1 MDDKKM
7 DDRKRDDRKMDDS
20 NMNESDVGEPLA
32 EGAPPDE
39 QKAAAPAPL
48 VSEQEQVQA
57 RSAGQVQARAKAEE
71 HDRQVLAE
79 LRAKSR
85 RGFLV
90 GGIAAAAGL
99 GLWHWLNGQAEVFGI
114 AAPFRKAL
122 EFNAKLGRLL
132 FQNGAL
138 APEFDRA
145 EAVKDFRRNG
155 DVGLAEI
162 DLKDWRLQLVGAAH
176 AGSHPKFVDNVAS
189 WTYGLD
195 PADLAADDSSDDS
208 SDDETDTPP
217 DPGNIHEAGAK
228 GSAVVPKPAEIP
240 EAPAA
245 KMPGLLL
252 TMEDVHKLPHVE
264 MVTEFKCVEGW
275 SEVVHWGGARMR
287 DFLAAYPPV
296 TRSGRPF
303 GPDTQ
308 PDDIPEYVGFQTPD
322 GDYYVGI
329 EREVALHPQTLLAY
343 ELNGAPLAA
352 DHGAPLRLVTPL
364 KYGIKQLKQI
374 GRITYSDTRPHD
386 YWHERGYDYYVGH

>member
-1 MDDKKM
+1 MSDKSNT
-7 DDRKRDDRKMDDS
+7 DSNPNES
-20 NMNESDVGEPLA
+20 NMNGPA
-32 EGAPPDE
+32 NP
-39 QKAAAPAPL
+39 QKAGVPGSA
-48 VSEQEQVQA
+48 VSELEQAQA
-57 RSAGQVQARAKAEE
+57 RATAISQARAKAEE
-71 HDRQVLAE
+71 HDRKILTK
-79 LRAKSR
+79 LSAKSR

-90 GGIAAAAGL
+90 GGVAAAAGL
-99 GLWHWLNGQAEVFGI
+99 GFWHWLNSQAEVSGI

-138 APEFDRA
+138 APEFNPAD
-145 EAVKDFRRNG
+145 AVKDFRRNG

-162 DLKDWRLQLVGAAH
+162 ELKDWRLQLVAA
-176 AGSHPKFVDNVAS
+176 ANASSHPRFVDNVAS

-195 PADLAADDSSDDS
+195 PADLADDGT
-208 SDDETDTPP
+208 DDEGDTPP
-217 DPGNIHEAGAK
+217 EPDKVHEAGVKA
-228 GSAVVPKPAEIP
+228 SAVTSKPMEMP
-240 EAPAA
+240 EAPPA

-252 TMEDVHKLPHVE
+252 TMEDVYRLPRVE

-287 DFLAAYPPV
+287 DFLAAFPPS

-303 GPDTQ
+303 DANTQ
-308 PDDIPEYVGFQTPD
+308 PDDIPEYVGFETPD
-322 GDYYVGI
+322 GEYFVGI

-343 ELNGAPLAA
+343 EINGAPLSA

-374 GRITYSDTRPHD
+374 GRITYSETRPHD

>member
-1 MDDKKM
+1 MDEMANKPIPNEPA
-7 DDRKRDDRKMDDS
+7 S
-20 NMNESDVGEPLA
+20 NPTPPP
-32 EGAPPDE
+32 APPHADE
-39 QKAAAPAPL
+39 MML
-48 VSEQEQVQA
+48 REREE
-57 RSAGQVQARAKAEE
+57 QARAKAEE
-71 HDRQVLAE
+71 HDRQVLAD

-90 GGIAAAAGL
+90 GGAAAAAGL
-99 GLWHWLNGQAEVFGI
+99 GFWHWLNTRAEVSGI
-114 AAPFRKAL
+114 AAPFRTAL

-162 DLKDWRLQLVGAAH
+162 EFKDWRLQLVGAAN
-176 AGSHPKFVDNVAS
+176 ANAHPRFVDNVAA

-195 PADLAADDSSDDS
+195 PSDLVDDDSAVSDG
-208 SDDETDTPP
+208 DT
-217 DPGNIHEAGAK
+217 
-228 GSAVVPKPAEIP
+228 SPAP
-240 EAPAA
+240 EPQAP

-252 TMEDVHKLPHVE
+252 TMDDIHALPHVE

-287 DFLAAYPPV
+287 DFLAAFPPA
-296 TRSGRPF
+296 TRSGRAF
-303 GPDTQ
+303 DRNA
-308 PDDIPEYVGFQTPD
+308 PDDLPEYVGFDTPD
-322 GDYYVGI
+322 GEYYVGI

-343 ELNGAPLAA
+343 EINGAPLSA

-374 GRITYSDTRPHD
+374 GRITYTDTRPHD